1 MYEKTLSRKTL
12 HQGRILAF
20 EELTVEL
27 ENGRTAHRE
36 IVHHGGATA
45 ILVRRA
51 DGLFVLVR
59 QFRKAVE
66 QILLE
71 AVAGGLEPG
80 EAPEDCAR
88 REVREETGYLVTRIQ
103 SLGRIFLSPGYCD
116 EALHLFY
123 AETGNLPS
131 DPDPDED
138 EKVEAVLLS
147 ADELAAAMA
156 PGGEIEDAKTLALW
170 SRFRAVSGVGSQ
182 TGGGHVP

>member
-1 MYEKTLSRKTL
+1 MYEKTLSRKL
-12 HQGRILAF
+12 IHQGRILAF

-27 ENGRTAHRE
+27 DNGRTAHRE

-45 ILVRRA
+45 ILVRRT

-66 QILLE
+66 QVLLE

-80 EAPEDCAR
+80 ESPEECAR
-88 REVREETGYLVTRIQ
+88 REVREETGYLVVRME

-123 AETGNLPS
+123 AETDNTPA

-138 EKVEAVLLS
+138 EKVEVVFFNTAQL
-147 ADELAAAMA
+147 DAALA

-170 SRFRAVSGVGSQ
+170 SRFQAIRPKCSAAC
-182 TGGGHVP
+182 GGKAP